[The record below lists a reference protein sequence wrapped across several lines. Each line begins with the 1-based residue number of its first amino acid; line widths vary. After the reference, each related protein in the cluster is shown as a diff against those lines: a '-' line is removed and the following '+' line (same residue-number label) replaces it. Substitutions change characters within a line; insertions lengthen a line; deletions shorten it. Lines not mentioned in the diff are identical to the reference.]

1 MSFWCWK
8 NFPVMD
14 KFVIVGGFLCF
25 AADVF
30 AIASLATPEW
40 VVTEFA
46 GSVRL
51 GLTVMCQ
58 KSDGQPE
65 VCVTPELPQEWLAT
79 LLFMILGVIA
89 LTLTC
94 IMLVMAPWKPSIVD
108 AAKWIIF
115 SGMVVFCL
123 AALTFPMGFQMP
135 EIGGQPYKLPH
146 GTHVGPSFF
155 LYIFCIVFTI
165 ASELCIFK
173 VCPLLLRWSRLALG
187 WIANWNFLLWK

>member
-1 MSFWCWK
+1 MLVNPYRKVSLLL
-8 NFPVMD
+8 NI
-14 KFVIVGGFLCF
+14 VIC
-25 AADVF
+25 DP
-30 AIASLATPEW
+30 I
-40 VVTEFA
+40 

-115 SGMVVFCL
+115 SGS
-123 AALTFPMGFQMP
+123 
-135 EIGGQPYKLPH
+135 KL
-146 GTHVGPSFF
+146 
-155 LYIFCIVFTI
+155 
-165 ASELCIFK
+165 
-173 VCPLLLRWSRLALG
+173 
-187 WIANWNFLLWK
+187 N

>member
-1 MSFWCWK
+1 
-8 NFPVMD
+8 MD

-25 AADVF
+25 TADVF

-40 VVTEFA
+40 VVMEFA

-58 KSDGQPE
+58 KSEGQPE

-79 LLFMILGVIA
+79 LMFMILGVVA

-94 IMLVMAPWKPSIVD
+94 FLLVMSPWKPSIVD
-108 AAKWIIF
+108 AAKWIVFI
-115 SGMVVFCL
+115 GMIVFCL
-123 AALTFPMGFQMP
+123 AALTFPLGFQMP
-135 EIGGQPYKLPH
+135 EIGGKPYKLPQ

-165 ASELCIFK
+165 ASELFIFK
-173 VCPLLLRWSRLALG
+173 VCPLLLR
-187 WIANWNFLLWK
+187 